1 MLISLVV
8 PCYNEEES
16 LPIFY
21 KEASKIAQQMGIS
34 HGADFEF
41 IFVDDGS
48 KDRTLQIAR
57 ELHRK
62 DARVR
67 YISFSRN
74 FGKEAGIYA
83 GLKAAKGDYV
93 ATMDADLQDPPSLLP
108 EMLELLHGR
117 DIKVEL
123 RSVNA
128 RFFEYSSR
136 LPRSCAFLE
145 DKLKKL
151 VASKVSRGKVE
162 LSLSIQTV
170 TAADTV
176 VTVNWQLAEGY
187 RAALNAM
194 AERMDLKNDVS
205 VGMLS
210 RFPDVLTQTA
220 APTNEDELWEDV
232 RTVAE
237 QAVDAFVAMRAVEG
251 EKMKADVAGRL
262 TTIETLVAKIEENSA
277 GRVQA
282 YSDKLY
288 ARLQELLGDR
298 SIDEGR
304 LVTEAAIFADKTAID
319 EETVRLHSHVAQYRE
334 ILELD
339 EPIGRKLDF
348 LTQELNRE
356 SNTIGSKCQD
366 VAITRL
372 VVELK
377 SEIEKIREQIQN
389 IE

>member
-1 MLISLVV
+1 MVLSMTG
-8 PCYNEEES
+8 YGR
-16 LPIFY
+16 
-21 KEASKIAQQMGIS
+21 A
-34 HGADFEF
+34 GA
-41 IFVDDGS
+41 
-48 KDRTLQIAR
+48 
-57 ELHRK
+57 
-62 DARVR
+62 
-67 YISFSRN
+67 
-74 FGKEAGIYA
+74 
-83 GLKAAKGDYV
+83 
-93 ATMDADLQDPPSLLP
+93 
-108 EMLELLHGR
+108 LLHGR

-128 RFFEYSSR
+128 RFLEYSDR
-136 LPRSCAFLE
+136 LPRSCAFLQ

-151 VASKVSRGKVE
+151 VAARVSRGKVE
-162 LSLSIQTV
+162 LNLSIQAV

-176 VTVNWQLAEGY
+176 VTVNWPLAQGY
-187 RAALNAM
+187 RDAL
-194 AERMDLKNDVS
+194 RDLAQMVA
-205 VGMLS
+205 
-210 RFPDVLTQTA
+210 RFPDVLAQTA
-220 APTNEDELWEDV
+220 APANEDELWQDV
-232 RTVAE
+232 QTVAQ
-237 QAVDAFVAMRAVEG
+237 QALDAFVAMRAAEG
-251 EKMKADVAGRL
+251 EKLRADVENRL
-262 TTIETLVAKIEENSA
+262 AAVETLVGQIEQQSA

-282 YSDKLY
+282 YSEKLY

-334 ILELD
+334 ILALD

-356 SNTIGSKCQD
+356 ANTIGSKCQD
-366 VAITRL
+366 VAVTRL

>member
-1 MLISLVV
+1 MVLSMTG
-8 PCYNEEES
+8 YGR
-16 LPIFY
+16 
-21 KEASKIAQQMGIS
+21 A
-34 HGADFEF
+34 GA
-41 IFVDDGS
+41 
-48 KDRTLQIAR
+48 
-57 ELHRK
+57 
-62 DARVR
+62 
-67 YISFSRN
+67 
-74 FGKEAGIYA
+74 
-83 GLKAAKGDYV
+83 
-93 ATMDADLQDPPSLLP
+93 
-108 EMLELLHGR
+108 LLHGR

-151 VASKVSRGKVE
+151 VAAKVSRGKVE

-176 VTVNWQLAEGY
+176 VSVNWSLAQGY
-187 RAALNAM
+187 RAALDSLIEKM
-194 AERMDLKNDVS
+194 ELKNDVTA
-205 VGMLS
+205 GMIA
-210 RFPDVLTQTA
+210 RFPEVLTQTA
-220 APTNEDELWEDV
+220 APTNEDELWQDV
-232 RTVAE
+232 QSVAL
-237 QAVDAFVAMRAVEG
+237 QAVDAFVAMRAAEG
-251 EKMKADVAGRL
+251 EKLKADVAGRL
-262 TTIETLVAKIEENSA
+262 DTIEELVAKIEQGSA

-282 YSDKLY
+282 YSDRLY

-298 SIDEGR
+298 SIDESR
-304 LVTEAAIFADKTAID
+304 LVTEAALFADKTAID
-319 EETVRLHSHVAQYRE
+319 EETVRLHSHVAQYRK
-334 ILELD
+334 ILTLD
-339 EPIGRKLDF
+339 EPVGRKLDF

>member
-1 MLISLVV
+1 MVLSMTG
-8 PCYNEEES
+8 YGR
-16 LPIFY
+16 
-21 KEASKIAQQMGIS
+21 A
-34 HGADFEF
+34 GA
-41 IFVDDGS
+41 
-48 KDRTLQIAR
+48 
-57 ELHRK
+57 
-62 DARVR
+62 
-67 YISFSRN
+67 
-74 FGKEAGIYA
+74 
-83 GLKAAKGDYV
+83 
-93 ATMDADLQDPPSLLP
+93 
-108 EMLELLHGR
+108 LLHGR

-136 LPRSCAFLE
+136 IPRSCAFLE

-162 LSLSIQTV
+162 LNLSIQTV
-170 TAADTV
+170 TAVDTV
-176 VTVNWQLAEGY
+176 VTVNWQLAQGY

-194 AERMDLKNDVS
+194 SERMDLKNDVTA
-205 VGMLS
+205 GMLA

-220 APTNEDELWEDV
+220 APTDEEELWQDV
-232 RTVAE
+232 QSVAE
-237 QAVDAFVAMRAVEG
+237 QAVEAFVAMRATEG
-251 EKMKADVAGRL
+251 EKLKEDVENRL
-262 TTIETLVAKIEENSA
+262 NVIEQLVAQIEQNSA

-288 ARLQELLGDR
+288 ARLQELLADR
-298 SIDEGR
+298 NIDEAR

-334 ILELD
+334 ILALN

>member
-1 MLISLVV
+1 MVLSMTG
-8 PCYNEEES
+8 YGR
-16 LPIFY
+16 
-21 KEASKIAQQMGIS
+21 A
-34 HGADFEF
+34 GA
-41 IFVDDGS
+41 
-48 KDRTLQIAR
+48 
-57 ELHRK
+57 
-62 DARVR
+62 
-67 YISFSRN
+67 
-74 FGKEAGIYA
+74 
-83 GLKAAKGDYV
+83 
-93 ATMDADLQDPPSLLP
+93 
-108 EMLELLHGR
+108 LLHGR

-151 VASKVSRGKVE
+151 VASRVSRGKVE

-176 VTVNWQLAEGY
+176 VSVNWQLAEGY
-187 RAALNAM
+187 RAALNEM
-194 AERMDLKNDVS
+194 VERMDLKNDVS

-220 APTNEDELWEDV
+220 APTNEEELWQDV
-232 RTVAE
+232 QSVAE
-237 QAVDAFVAMRAVEG
+237 KAVDAFVAMRAVEG
-251 EKMKADVAGRL
+251 EKLKEDVAGRL
-262 TTIETLVAKIEENSA
+262 DAIETLV

-298 SIDEGR
+298 NIDESR

-334 ILELD
+334 ILALD

>member
-1 MLISLVV
+1 MVLSMTG
-8 PCYNEEES
+8 YGR
-16 LPIFY
+16 
-21 KEASKIAQQMGIS
+21 A
-34 HGADFEF
+34 GA
-41 IFVDDGS
+41 
-48 KDRTLQIAR
+48 
-57 ELHRK
+57 
-62 DARVR
+62 
-67 YISFSRN
+67 
-74 FGKEAGIYA
+74 
-83 GLKAAKGDYV
+83 
-93 ATMDADLQDPPSLLP
+93 
-108 EMLELLHGR
+108 LLHGR

-162 LSLSIQTV
+162 LNLSIQTV

-176 VTVNWQLAEGY
+176 VTVNWQLAQGY

-194 AERMDLKNDVS
+194 SERMDLKNDVTA
-205 VGMLS
+205 GMLA

-220 APTNEDELWEDV
+220 APTDEEELWQDV
-232 RTVAE
+232 QSVAE
-237 QAVDAFVAMRAVEG
+237 QAIEAFVAMRATEG
-251 EKMKADVAGRL
+251 EKLKEDVAGRL
-262 TTIETLVAKIEENSA
+262 NTVESLVAQIEQDSA
-277 GRVQA
+277 GRVKA

-298 SIDEGR
+298 NIDEAR

-334 ILELD
+334 ILELN

>member
-1 MLISLVV
+1 MVLSMTG
-8 PCYNEEES
+8 YGR
-16 LPIFY
+16 
-21 KEASKIAQQMGIS
+21 A
-34 HGADFEF
+34 GA
-41 IFVDDGS
+41 
-48 KDRTLQIAR
+48 
-57 ELHRK
+57 
-62 DARVR
+62 
-67 YISFSRN
+67 
-74 FGKEAGIYA
+74 
-83 GLKAAKGDYV
+83 
-93 ATMDADLQDPPSLLP
+93 
-108 EMLELLHGR
+108 LLHGR

-151 VASKVSRGKVE
+151 VAAKVSRGKVE

-176 VTVNWQLAEGY
+176 VSVNWSLAQGY
-187 RAALNAM
+187 RAALDSLIEKM
-194 AERMDLKNDVS
+194 ELKNDVTA
-205 VGMLS
+205 GMIA
-210 RFPDVLTQTA
+210 RFPEVLTQTA
-220 APTNEDELWEDV
+220 APTNEDELWQDV
-232 RTVAE
+232 QSVAL
-237 QAVDAFVAMRAVEG
+237 QAVDAFVAMRAAEG
-251 EKMKADVAGRL
+251 EKLKADVAGRL
-262 TTIETLVAKIEENSA
+262 DTIEELVAKIEQGSA

-282 YSDKLY
+282 YSDRLY

-298 SIDEGR
+298 SIDESR
-304 LVTEAAIFADKTAID
+304 LVTEAALFADKTAID

-334 ILELD
+334 ILALD
-339 EPIGRKLDF
+339 EPVGRKLDF

>member
-1 MLISLVV
+1 MVLSMTG
-8 PCYNEEES
+8 YGR
-16 LPIFY
+16 
-21 KEASKIAQQMGIS
+21 A
-34 HGADFEF
+34 GA
-41 IFVDDGS
+41 
-48 KDRTLQIAR
+48 
-57 ELHRK
+57 
-62 DARVR
+62 
-67 YISFSRN
+67 
-74 FGKEAGIYA
+74 
-83 GLKAAKGDYV
+83 
-93 ATMDADLQDPPSLLP
+93 
-108 EMLELLHGR
+108 LLHGR

-151 VASKVSRGKVE
+151 VAAKVSRGKVE

-176 VTVNWQLAEGY
+176 VSVNWSLAQGY
-187 RAALNAM
+187 RAALDSLIEKM
-194 AERMDLKNDVS
+194 ELKNDVTA
-205 VGMLS
+205 GMIA
-210 RFPDVLTQTA
+210 RFPEVLTQTA
-220 APTNEDELWEDV
+220 APTNEDELWQDV
-232 RTVAE
+232 QSVAL
-237 QAVDAFVAMRAVEG
+237 QAVDAFVAMRAAEG
-251 EKMKADVAGRL
+251 EKLKADVAGRL
-262 TTIETLVAKIEENSA
+262 DTIEELVAKIEQGSA

-288 ARLQELLGDR
+288 ARLQELLGDCN
-298 SIDEGR
+298 IDESR
-304 LVTEAAIFADKTAID
+304 LVTEAALFADKTAID

-334 ILELD
+334 ILALD
-339 EPIGRKLDF
+339 EPVGRKLDF

>member
-1 MLISLVV
+1 MVLSMTG
-8 PCYNEEES
+8 YGR
-16 LPIFY
+16 
-21 KEASKIAQQMGIS
+21 A
-34 HGADFEF
+34 GA
-41 IFVDDGS
+41 
-48 KDRTLQIAR
+48 
-57 ELHRK
+57 
-62 DARVR
+62 
-67 YISFSRN
+67 
-74 FGKEAGIYA
+74 
-83 GLKAAKGDYV
+83 
-93 ATMDADLQDPPSLLP
+93 
-108 EMLELLHGR
+108 LLHGR

-151 VASKVSRGKVE
+151 VAAKVSRGKVE

-176 VTVNWQLAEGY
+176 VSVNWSLAQGY
-187 RAALNAM
+187 RAALDSLIEKM
-194 AERMDLKNDVS
+194 ELKNDVTA
-205 VGMLS
+205 GMIA
-210 RFPDVLTQTA
+210 RFPEVLTQTA
-220 APTNEDELWEDV
+220 APTNEEELWQDV
-232 RTVAE
+232 QSVAL
-237 QAVDAFVAMRAVEG
+237 QAVDAFVAMRAAEG
-251 EKMKADVAGRL
+251 EKLKADVAGRL
-262 TTIETLVAKIEENSA
+262 DTIEELVAKIEQGSA

-298 SIDEGR
+298 SIDESR
-304 LVTEAAIFADKTAID
+304 LVTEAALFADKTAID

-334 ILELD
+334 ILTLD
-339 EPIGRKLDF
+339 EPVGRKLDF

>member
-1 MLISLVV
+1 MVLSMTG
-8 PCYNEEES
+8 YGR
-16 LPIFY
+16 
-21 KEASKIAQQMGIS
+21 A
-34 HGADFEF
+34 GA
-41 IFVDDGS
+41 
-48 KDRTLQIAR
+48 
-57 ELHRK
+57 
-62 DARVR
+62 
-67 YISFSRN
+67 
-74 FGKEAGIYA
+74 
-83 GLKAAKGDYV
+83 
-93 ATMDADLQDPPSLLP
+93 
-108 EMLELLHGR
+108 LLHGR

-151 VASKVSRGKVE
+151 VAAKVSRGKVE

-176 VTVNWQLAEGY
+176 VSVNWSLAQGY
-187 RAALNAM
+187 RAALDSLIEKM
-194 AERMDLKNDVS
+194 ELKNDVTA
-205 VGMLS
+205 GMIA
-210 RFPDVLTQTA
+210 RFPEVLTQTA
-220 APTNEDELWEDV
+220 APTNEDELWQDV
-232 RTVAE
+232 QSVAL
-237 QAVDAFVAMRAVEG
+237 QAVDAFVAMRAAEG
-251 EKMKADVAGRL
+251 EKLKADVAGRL
-262 TTIETLVAKIEENSA
+262 DTIEELVAKIEQGSA

-298 SIDEGR
+298 NIDESR
-304 LVTEAAIFADKTAID
+304 LVTEAALFADKTAID
-319 EETVRLHSHVAQYRE
+319 EETVRLHSHVEQYRE
-334 ILELD
+334 ILALD
-339 EPIGRKLDF
+339 EPVGRKLDF

>member
-1 MLISLVV
+1 MVLSMTG
-8 PCYNEEES
+8 YGR
-16 LPIFY
+16 
-21 KEASKIAQQMGIS
+21 A
-34 HGADFEF
+34 GA
-41 IFVDDGS
+41 
-48 KDRTLQIAR
+48 
-57 ELHRK
+57 
-62 DARVR
+62 
-67 YISFSRN
+67 
-74 FGKEAGIYA
+74 
-83 GLKAAKGDYV
+83 
-93 ATMDADLQDPPSLLP
+93 
-108 EMLELLHGR
+108 LLHGR

-151 VASKVSRGKVE
+151 VAAKVSRGKVE

-176 VTVNWQLAEGY
+176 VSVNWSLAQGY
-187 RAALNAM
+187 RAALDSLIEKM
-194 AERMDLKNDVS
+194 ELKNDVTA
-205 VGMLS
+205 GMIA
-210 RFPDVLTQTA
+210 RFPEVLTQTA
-220 APTNEDELWEDV
+220 APTNEDELWQDV
-232 RTVAE
+232 QSVAL
-237 QAVDAFVAMRAVEG
+237 QAVDAFVAMRAAEG
-251 EKMKADVAGRL
+251 EKLKADVTGRL
-262 TTIETLVAKIEENSA
+262 DTIEELVAKIEQGSA

-282 YSDKLY
+282 YSDRLY

-298 SIDEGR
+298 SIDESR
-304 LVTEAAIFADKTAID
+304 LVTEAALFADKTAID

-334 ILELD
+334 ILTLD
-339 EPIGRKLDF
+339 EPVGRKLDF

>member
-1 MLISLVV
+1 MVLSMTG
-8 PCYNEEES
+8 YGR
-16 LPIFY
+16 
-21 KEASKIAQQMGIS
+21 A
-34 HGADFEF
+34 GA
-41 IFVDDGS
+41 
-48 KDRTLQIAR
+48 
-57 ELHRK
+57 
-62 DARVR
+62 
-67 YISFSRN
+67 
-74 FGKEAGIYA
+74 
-83 GLKAAKGDYV
+83 
-93 ATMDADLQDPPSLLP
+93 
-108 EMLELLHGR
+108 LLHGR

-151 VASKVSRGKVE
+151 VAAKVSRGKVE

-176 VTVNWQLAEGY
+176 VSVNWSLAQGY
-187 RAALNAM
+187 RAALDSLIEKM
-194 AERMDLKNDVS
+194 ELKNDVTA
-205 VGMLS
+205 GMIA
-210 RFPDVLTQTA
+210 RFPEVLTQTA
-220 APTNEDELWEDV
+220 APTNEDELWQDV
-232 RTVAE
+232 QSVAL
-237 QAVDAFVAMRAVEG
+237 QAVDAFVAMRAAEG
-251 EKMKADVAGRL
+251 EKLKADVAGRL
-262 TTIETLVAKIEENSA
+262 DTIEELVAKIEQGSA

-282 YSDKLY
+282 YSDRLY

-298 SIDEGR
+298 SIDESR
-304 LVTEAAIFADKTAID
+304 LVTEAALFADKTAID

-334 ILELD
+334 ILTLY
-339 EPIGRKLDF
+339 EPVGRKLDF

>member
-1 MLISLVV
+1 MVLSMTG
-8 PCYNEEES
+8 YGR
-16 LPIFY
+16 
-21 KEASKIAQQMGIS
+21 A
-34 HGADFEF
+34 GA
-41 IFVDDGS
+41 
-48 KDRTLQIAR
+48 
-57 ELHRK
+57 
-62 DARVR
+62 
-67 YISFSRN
+67 
-74 FGKEAGIYA
+74 
-83 GLKAAKGDYV
+83 
-93 ATMDADLQDPPSLLP
+93 
-108 EMLELLHGR
+108 LLHGR

-136 LPRSCAFLE
+136 IPRSCAFLE

-151 VASKVSRGKVE
+151 VASTVSRGKVE
-162 LSLSIQTV
+162 LNLSIQTV

-176 VTVNWQLAEGY
+176 VTVNWQLAQGY

-194 AERMDLKNDVS
+194 SERMDLKNDVTA
-205 VGMLS
+205 GMLA

-220 APTNEDELWEDV
+220 APTDEEELWQDV
-232 RTVAE
+232 QSVAE
-237 QAVDAFVAMRAVEG
+237 QAVEAFVAMRATEG
-251 EKMKADVAGRL
+251 EKLKEDVENRL
-262 TTIETLVAKIEENSA
+262 NVIEQLVAQIEQNSA

-288 ARLQELLGDR
+288 TRLQELLADR
-298 SIDEGR
+298 NIDEAR

-334 ILELD
+334 ILALN

>member
-1 MLISLVV
+1 MVLSMTG
-8 PCYNEEES
+8 YGR
-16 LPIFY
+16 
-21 KEASKIAQQMGIS
+21 A
-34 HGADFEF
+34 GA
-41 IFVDDGS
+41 
-48 KDRTLQIAR
+48 
-57 ELHRK
+57 
-62 DARVR
+62 
-67 YISFSRN
+67 
-74 FGKEAGIYA
+74 
-83 GLKAAKGDYV
+83 
-93 ATMDADLQDPPSLLP
+93 
-108 EMLELLHGR
+108 LLHGR

-136 LPRSCAFLE
+136 LPRSCAFME
-145 DKLKKL
+145 DKLKQL
-151 VASKVSRGKVE
+151 VASRVSRGKVE
-162 LSLSIQTV
+162 LSLSLQTV

-176 VTVNWQLAEGY
+176 VTVNWQLAQGY
-187 RAALNAM
+187 RTALNAM
-194 AERMDLKNDVS
+194 SERMDLKNDVT
-205 VGMLS
+205 VGMLA
-210 RFPDVLTQTA
+210 RFPDVLTHTA
-220 APTNEDELWEDV
+220 APTNEEELWQDV
-232 RTVAE
+232 QSVAG
-237 QAVDAFVAMRAVEG
+237 QALDAFVAMRATEG
-251 EKMKADVAGRL
+251 EKLKEDVSGRL
-262 TTIETLVAKIEENSA
+262 TTIEALVAQIEKDSA

-282 YSDKLY
+282 YSEKLY

-298 SIDEGR
+298 NIDEAR

-319 EETVRLHSHVAQYRE
+319 EETVRLHSHVGQYRE
-334 ILELD
+334 ILELN